1 MSQKNTNRIKINPVI
16 CARCGKLF
24 LCKGR
29 INLVL
34 GRTPLPF
41 SRNDCLTKTYCEC
54 DDCHPPNKK
63 DRVCANVSFTFMLNP
78 SRRKLELNFLE
89 IFEEKEQ

>member
-1 MSQKNTNRIKINPVI
+1 MSRKNTNRIKINPVI
-16 CARCGKLF
+16 CAKCGKLF

-41 SRNDCLTKTYCEC
+41 SQNNCLMKTYCEC
-54 DDCHPPNKK
+54 EICHPANKN
-63 DRVCANVSFTFMLNP
+63 DLVCVNIPFIFILNP
-78 SRRKLELNFLE
+78 SRREPELNIVE
-89 IFEEKEQ
+89 IVEKEN